1 MFDNGTFFANA
12 PENLLKAQKLLEA
25 NIKAFAR
32 MCDIEAEYT
41 RKYREKRSLLLKTAR
56 EASIQVS
63 ILSEYVK
70 GDCAEEKEKCM
81 KAFARKKKFQYMIEA
96 LKERI
101 YSIRHLS
108 RSIEGQI
115 KTQ

>member
-1 MFDNGTFFANA
+1 MFDNGIFLANA
-12 PENLLKAQKLLEA
+12 PENLVKAQKLLEGY
-25 NIKAFAR
+25 IKAFAK
-32 MCDIEAEYT
+32 MSDIEAEYQ
-41 RKYREKRSLLLKTAR
+41 RKYREKRSMLLKTAR

-81 KAFARKKKFQYMIEA
+81 KAFARKKKYQYMIDA
-96 LKERI
+96 MKERI
-101 YSIRHLS
+101 FSIRHLS
-108 RSIEGQI
+108 RSIEGTI